1 MARIATREWAAANWF
16 LLALPVFAAI
26 SFFVARSAPPSDPA
40 IEAVTLFDWAV
51 TIPILYFLCYRRAL
65 TGRQMALRLLALVCL
80 GIWAASRLVP
90 LPAQEILPHL
100 GWPRMAG
107 LAVLLLIELRLL
119 ILGIKLAF
127 SGRGDAKELA
137 DKTGAPVLLAKL
149 MLLEARFWRAVWQL
163 IRGR

>member
-16 LLALPVFAAI
+16 LLALPVLAAI
-26 SFFVARSAPPSDPA
+26 SFLVARSAPPGDPA

-51 TIPILYFLCYRRAL
+51 TIPILYFLCYRCAL
-65 TGRQMALRLLALVCL
+65 ARRQMAIRLFALVCL

-90 LPAQEILPHL
+90 LPAQQILPHL
-100 GWPRMAG
+100 SWPRMAG

-119 ILGIKLAF
+119 VLGIKYAF

-137 DKTGAPVLLAKL
+137 ERTGAPVFLARL
-149 MLLEARFWRAVWQL
+149 MLLEARFWRAVWRL
-163 IRGR
+163 IRRR